1 MLLSRGLHF
10 ERKGSTKLFTRLTAL
25 QLLSEC
31 TGDEIWSLELC
42 QQRGIPAAWIEELED
57 CFESDFSIDS
67 QTIYEQTGNRVG
79 RTNQYEGIRDV
90 DLAMKLGTYLDL
102 DVTSVRA
109 SSLSRADLVRRLQEE
124 IEEG

>member
-10 ERKGSTKLFTRLTAL
+10 ERKGSTKLLNRLTAL
-25 QLLSEC
+25 NLLSEC
-31 TGDEIWSLELC
+31 TGDEIWSLDLC
-42 QQRGIPAAWIEELED
+42 QQRGIPAAWIEELAD

-79 RTNQYEGIRDV
+79 RTNQYEGVRDV
-90 DLAMKLGTYLDL
+90 DLAMKLGSYLDL
-102 DVTSVRA
+102 DVTSLQA
-109 SSLSRADLVRRLQEE
+109 SSLSRADLVRRIQEE